1 MQTLL
6 VATTA
11 GVLVSDGVISSL
23 LSSNQLGDL
32 KTFRDNGHIYIHGNF
47 WSGSD
52 LK

>member
-11 GVLVSDGVISSL
+11 GVILSKGAISSL

-32 KTFRDNGHIYIHGNF
+32 ETFRDNGHIDIRGNF
-47 WSGSD
+47 WGGGD